1 VAAEPF
7 NLMNQ
12 DDNLNRQMDTG
23 TMLITHD
30 LLCKFPQVVV
40 EVAIIIVGTM
50 ATVKDQMLQ
59 GWREVIHHTHLLPT
73 TAHITI
79 NEVTTSIHRGDLRL
93 AMKTLGHL
101 DIGVS
106 IHLSHRHL
114 TRLRLTVD
122 IHRSREGILLH
133 GGLSPHL
140 TPLLTEASIHHPCH
154 LSTMLDLHLTVMK
167 AGTPLSIMLTTV
179 PSAEPFPHL
188 LTGA

>member
-1 VAAEPF
+1 
-7 NLMNQ
+7 MNQ
-12 DDNLNRQMDTG
+12 DDNLNRQMDTE
-23 TMLITHD
+23 TMLITDD

-40 EVAIIIVGTM
+40 EAAIIIVGTM
-50 ATVKDQMLQ
+50 AIIKDLILQ
-59 GWREVIHHTHLLPT
+59 GWREVIHHTNLLPTNLLPT
-73 TAHITI
+73 TVDITI